1 MQKKNSYRRDID
13 GLRALA
19 VLGVIFYHSEILID
33 KILIFS
39 GGFLGVDIFFVISG
53 YLITSIIYKENK
65 VKKFSFINF
74 YIRRIRRLL
83 PALLVVLFAS
93 LIFSYFLFLPVEFK
107 SYLDSVISSIFF
119 YSNFYFHYA
128 GQAYG
133 QTILSSKPLLHTW
146 SLAVEEQFYILYP
159 IFLTFSIYLFKK
171 KIKILFYLII
181 LFSLI
186 FASYISENHSS
197 FNFYML
203 FTRSWELMCGAV
215 IALYH
220 LEEKKR
226 NHYNFLSYIGF
237 FLIIFSFIFFDD
249 PRQHPSFLTLIPVFG
264 CCLIIIDKDSN
275 SSINKFLS
283 HKWFVNIGLISYS
296 LYLWHHPILSFGKI
310 SGITE
315 ESIFFKILLILLSFF
330 LSALTYHM
338 VEKKFRNSNFI
349 SIKKLFIIL
358 ISAIIFLIL
367 FTFYL
372 PSSHKLRYPKILEDI
387 KDQTWFTTKQFFK
400 PCFQRKLVFC
410 SYGNKENE
418 DTIFLVG
425 DSIMAS
431 LQEELRL
438 LLEKRNKNFIIMTN
452 AACDFLKIDQRVKII
467 KKFCNHKIQKQREI
481 KIKKYKNSTIIMSIN
496 YKNLDNDNIQLN
508 LFLDNVN
515 KYLKLNYNV
524 ILIYPTPQFQ
534 NSISSSLYELYH
546 KDKKNFINN
555 ISKEAN
561 YISLDFE
568 EFRSDVKHIHASFN
582 SLKHK
587 NLYRVFPD
595 SIFCNQIIKDKCL
608 GNSSEHIYFVDTSHL
623 SKKGSNMINVNL
635 IKVIDQ
641 IYSNN

>member
-1 MQKKNSYRRDID
+1 MQKSYRRDID

-19 VLGVIFYHSEILID
+19 VLGVVFYHSEILIN
-33 KILIFS
+33 KVLIFS

-83 PALLVVLFAS
+83 PALLVVLFVS

-107 SYLDSVISSIFF
+107 SYLDSIISSIFF
-119 YSNFYFHYA
+119 YSNFYFHYS

-133 QTILSSKPLLHTW
+133 QSILSTKPLLHTW

-159 IFLTFSIYLFKK
+159 IFLIFSIYLFKK
-171 KIKILFYLII
+171 KIKILFCLII

-226 NHYNFLSYIGF
+226 NHYNFLSYLGF
-237 FLIIFSFIFFDD
+237 FLIIFSFIIFDD
-249 PRQHPSFLTLIPVFG
+249 PHRHPSFLTLIPVFG

-315 ESIFFKILLILLSFF
+315 ESIFFKILLILLTFV

-338 VEKKFRNSNFI
+338 VEKKLRNSNFI
-349 SIKKLFIIL
+349 SFKKLFIIL
-358 ISAIIFLIL
+358 ISAIIILIL

-372 PSSHKLRYPKILEDI
+372 PSNHKLRYPKILTDI
-387 KDQTWFTTKQFFK
+387 KNQTWFTTKQFFK
-400 PCFQRKLVFC
+400 PCFQRKFIFC
-410 SYGNKENE
+410 DFRDKDNK

-438 LLEKRNKNFIIMTN
+438 SLKKRNKNFIIMTN
-452 AACDFLKIDQRVKII
+452 AGCDFLIIDQRI
-467 KKFCNHKIQKQREI
+467 KKNKFCDSKIQKQREI
-481 KIKKYKNSTIIMSIN
+481 KIKKYKNSTIILHLN
-496 YKNLDNDNIQLN
+496 YNNLDAQNIKLN
-508 LFLDNVN
+508 LFLENVN
-515 KYLKLNYNV
+515 KYLNLDYNI
-524 ILIYPTPQFQ
+524 ILIYPIPQFQ
-534 NSISSSLYELYH
+534 NNVSSSLYELYH
-546 KDKKNFINN
+546 KDKKNFLNN
-555 ISKEAN
+555 ISKEEN
-561 YISLDFE
+561 YISLDYDKFS
-568 EFRSDVKHIHASFN
+568 SDVKSIIQN
-582 SLKHK
+582 LNYLEHK
-587 NLYRVFPD
+587 NLYRVFPE
-595 SIFCNQIIKDKCL
+595 SIFCNEIIKDKCL
-608 GNSSEHIYFVDTSHL
+608 GNSSEDIYFVDRVHL
-623 SKKGSNMINVNL
+623 SKKGSKMINVNL

-641 IYSNN
+641 IYLDN

>member
-1 MQKKNSYRRDID
+1 MQKSYRRDID

-19 VLGVIFYHSEILID
+19 VLGVVFYHSEILIN
-33 KILIFS
+33 KVLIFS

-83 PALLVVLFAS
+83 PALLVVLFVS

-107 SYLDSVISSIFF
+107 SYLDSIISSIFF
-119 YSNFYFHYA
+119 YSNFYFHYS

-133 QTILSSKPLLHTW
+133 QSILSTKPLLHTW

-159 IFLTFSIYLFKK
+159 IFLIFSIYLFKK
-171 KIKILFYLII
+171 KIKILFCLII

-226 NHYNFLSYIGF
+226 NHYNFLSYLGF
-237 FLIIFSFIFFDD
+237 FLIIFSFIIFDD
-249 PRQHPSFLTLIPVFG
+249 PHRHPSFLTLIPVFG

-315 ESIFFKILLILLSFF
+315 ESIFFKILLILLTFV

-338 VEKKFRNSNFI
+338 VEKKLRNSNFI
-349 SIKKLFIIL
+349 SFKKLFIIL
-358 ISAIIFLIL
+358 ISAIIILIL

-372 PSSHKLRYPKILEDI
+372 PSNHKLRYPKILTDI
-387 KDQTWFTTKQFFK
+387 KNQTWFTTKQFFK
-400 PCFQRKLVFC
+400 PCFQRKFIFC
-410 SYGNKENE
+410 DFGDKDNK

-438 LLEKRNKNFIIMTN
+438 SLKKRNKNFIIMTN
-452 AACDFLKIDQRVKII
+452 AGCDFLIIDQRI
-467 KKFCNHKIQKQREI
+467 KKNKFCDSKIQKQREI
-481 KIKKYKNSTIIMSIN
+481 KIKKYKNSTIILHLN
-496 YKNLDNDNIQLN
+496 YNNLDAQNIKLN
-508 LFLDNVN
+508 LFLENVN
-515 KYLKLNYNV
+515 KYLNLDYNI
-524 ILIYPTPQFQ
+524 ILIYPIPQFQ
-534 NSISSSLYELYH
+534 NNVSSSLYELYH
-546 KDKKNFINN
+546 KDKKNFLNN
-555 ISKEAN
+555 ISKEEN
-561 YISLDFE
+561 YISLDYDKFS
-568 EFRSDVKHIHASFN
+568 SDVKSIIQN
-582 SLKHK
+582 LNYLEHK
-587 NLYRVFPD
+587 NLYRVFPE
-595 SIFCNQIIKDKCL
+595 SIFCNEIIKDKCL
-608 GNSSEHIYFVDTSHL
+608 GNSSEDIYFVDRVHL
-623 SKKGSNMINVNL
+623 SKKGSKMINVNL

-641 IYSNN
+641 IYLDN

>member
-1 MQKKNSYRRDID
+1 MQKKSYRRDID

-19 VLGVIFYHSEILID
+19 VLGVIFYHSEILIN
-33 KILIFS
+33 KVLIFS

-65 VKKFSFINF
+65 IKKFSLINF

-83 PALLVVLFAS
+83 PALLVVLFVS

-107 SYLDSVISSIFF
+107 SYLDSIISSLFF
-119 YSNFYFHYA
+119 YSNFYFHYS

-133 QTILSSKPLLHTW
+133 QAILSTKPLLHTW

-159 IFLTFSIYLFKK
+159 IFLIFSIHLFKK

-186 FASYISENHSS
+186 FASYMSENHTS

-226 NHYNFLSYIGF
+226 KHYNFLSYLGF
-237 FLIIFSFIFFDD
+237 LLIIFSFIFFDD
-249 PRQHPSFLTLIPVFG
+249 PNQHPSFLTLIPVIG

-275 SSINKFLS
+275 NSINKFLS
-283 HKWFVNIGLISYS
+283 HKLLVNIGLISYS

-315 ESIFFKILLILLSFF
+315 ESFFFKFLLILLSFF

-338 VEKKFRNSNFI
+338 VEKKIRNSNFI
-349 SIKKLFIIL
+349 SFKKLFITL
-358 ISAIIFLIL
+358 ISTIILLIL

-387 KDQTWFTTKQFFK
+387 KNQTWYTTKQFFK
-400 PCFQRKLVFC
+400 PCFQRKFIFC
-410 SYGNKENE
+410 SYGNKENK

-425 DSIMAS
+425 DSVMAS

-438 LLEKRNKNFIIMTN
+438 LLQKRNKNFITMTN
-452 AACDFLKIDQRVKII
+452 GGCDFLRIDQRVKI
-467 KKFCNHKIQKQREI
+467 KKKICNHKIQKKREI
-481 KIKKYKNSTIIMSIN
+481 EIKKYKNSTIILYLN
-496 YKNLDNDNIQLN
+496 YKNLDVDKIKLN

-515 KYLKLNYNV
+515 KYLKLDYNI

-534 NSISSSLYELYH
+534 NNVSTLLHKLYH
-546 KDKKNFINN
+546 KDKKNFLNN
-555 ISKEAN
+555 ISKQEN
-561 YISLDFE
+561 YVSLDFK
-568 EFRSDVKHIHASFN
+568 EFKTDVKSIYERFN
-582 SLKHK
+582 NLKHK
-587 NLYRVFPD
+587 NLYRIFPE

-623 SKKGSNMINVNL
+623 SKKGSNMMNDNL

-641 IYSNN
+641 IYSSN

>member
-1 MQKKNSYRRDID
+1 MQKKSYRRDID

-19 VLGVIFYHSEILID
+19 VLGVIFYHSEILINEV
-33 KILIFS
+33 LIFS

-65 VKKFSFINF
+65 IKKFSFINF

-83 PALLVVLFAS
+83 PALLVVLFVS

-107 SYLDSVISSIFF
+107 SYLDSIISSIFF
-119 YSNFYFHYA
+119 YSNFYFHYS

-133 QTILSSKPLLHTW
+133 QAILSTKPLLHTW

-159 IFLTFSIYLFKK
+159 IFLIFSIHLFKK

-186 FASYISENHSS
+186 FASYMSENHTS

-226 NHYNFLSYIGF
+226 KHYNFLSYLGF
-237 FLIIFSFIFFDD
+237 LLIIFSFIFFDD
-249 PRQHPSFLTLIPVFG
+249 PNQHPSFLTLIPVIG

-275 SSINKFLS
+275 NSINKFLS
-283 HKWFVNIGLISYS
+283 HKLFVNIGLISYS

-315 ESIFFKILLILLSFF
+315 ESFFFKFLLILLSFF

-338 VEKKFRNSNFI
+338 VEKKIRNSNFI
-349 SIKKLFIIL
+349 SFKKLFIIL
-358 ISAIIFLIL
+358 ISTIILLIL

-387 KDQTWFTTKQFFK
+387 KNQTWYTTKQFFK
-400 PCFQRKLVFC
+400 PCFQRKFIFC
-410 SYGNKENE
+410 SYGNKENK

-425 DSIMAS
+425 DSVMAS

-438 LLEKRNKNFIIMTN
+438 LLQKRNKNFITMTN
-452 AACDFLKIDQRVKII
+452 GGCDFLRIDQRVKI
-467 KKFCNHKIQKQREI
+467 KKKICNHKIQKQREI
-481 KIKKYKNSTIIMSIN
+481 EIKKYKNSTIILYLN
-496 YKNLDNDNIQLN
+496 YKNLDVDKIKLN

-515 KYLKLNYNV
+515 KYLKLDYNI

-534 NSISSSLYELYH
+534 NNVSTSLHNLYH
-546 KDKKNFINN
+546 KDKKNFLNN
-555 ISKEAN
+555 ISKQEN
-561 YISLDFE
+561 YVSLDFE
-568 EFRSDVKHIHASFN
+568 EFKTDIKSINESFN
-582 SLKHK
+582 NLKHK
-587 NLYRVFPD
+587 NLYRVFPE

-623 SKKGSNMINVNL
+623 SKKGSNMMNDNL

>member
-1 MQKKNSYRRDID
+1 MQKSYRRDID

-19 VLGVIFYHSEILID
+19 VLGVVFYHSEILIN
-33 KILIFS
+33 KVLIFS

-83 PALLVVLFAS
+83 PALLVVLFVS

-107 SYLDSVISSIFF
+107 SYLDSIISSIFF
-119 YSNFYFHYA
+119 YSNFYFHYS

-133 QTILSSKPLLHTW
+133 QSILSTKPLLHTW

-159 IFLTFSIYLFKK
+159 IFLIFSIYLFKK
-171 KIKILFYLII
+171 KIKILFCLII

-226 NHYNFLSYIGF
+226 NHYNFLSYLGF
-237 FLIIFSFIFFDD
+237 FLIIFSFIIFDD
-249 PRQHPSFLTLIPVFG
+249 PHRHPSFLTLIPVFG

-315 ESIFFKILLILLSFF
+315 ESIFFKILLILLTFV

-338 VEKKFRNSNFI
+338 VEKKLRNSNFI
-349 SIKKLFIIL
+349 SFKKLFIIL
-358 ISAIIFLIL
+358 ISAIIILIL

-372 PSSHKLRYPKILEDI
+372 PSNHKLRYPKILTDI
-387 KDQTWFTTKQFFK
+387 KNQTWFTTKQFFK
-400 PCFQRKLVFC
+400 PCFQRKFIFC
-410 SYGNKENE
+410 DFGDKDNK

-438 LLEKRNKNFIIMTN
+438 SLKKRNKNFIIMTN
-452 AACDFLKIDQRVKII
+452 AGCDFLIIDQRI
-467 KKFCNHKIQKQREI
+467 KKNKFCDSKIQKQREI
-481 KIKKYKNSTIIMSIN
+481 KIKKYKNSTIILHLN
-496 YKNLDNDNIQLN
+496 YQNLDAENIKLN
-508 LFLDNVN
+508 LFLENVN
-515 KYLKLNYNV
+515 KYLNLDYNI
-524 ILIYPTPQFQ
+524 ILIYPIPQFQ
-534 NSISSSLYELYH
+534 NNVSSSLYELYH
-546 KDKKNFINN
+546 KDKKNFLNN
-555 ISKEAN
+555 ISKEEN
-561 YISLDFE
+561 YISLDYDKFS
-568 EFRSDVKHIHASFN
+568 SDVKSIIQN
-582 SLKHK
+582 LNYLEHK
-587 NLYRVFPD
+587 NLYRVFPE
-595 SIFCNQIIKDKCL
+595 SIFCNEIIKDKCL
-608 GNSSEHIYFVDTSHL
+608 GNSSEDIYFVDRVHL
-623 SKKGSNMINVNL
+623 SKKGSKMINVNL

-641 IYSNN
+641 IYLDN

>member
-1 MQKKNSYRRDID
+1 MQKSYRRDID

-19 VLGVIFYHSEILID
+19 VLGVVFYHSEILIN
-33 KILIFS
+33 KVLIFS

-83 PALLVVLFAS
+83 PALLVVLFVS

-107 SYLDSVISSIFF
+107 SYLDSIISSIFF
-119 YSNFYFHYA
+119 YSNFYFHYS

-133 QTILSSKPLLHTW
+133 QSILSTKPLLHTW

-159 IFLTFSIYLFKK
+159 IFLIFSIYLFKK
-171 KIKILFYLII
+171 KIKILFCLII

-226 NHYNFLSYIGF
+226 NHYNFLSYLGF
-237 FLIIFSFIFFDD
+237 FLIIFSFIIFDD
-249 PRQHPSFLTLIPVFG
+249 PHRHPSFLTLIPVFG

-315 ESIFFKILLILLSFF
+315 ESIFFKILLILLTFV

-338 VEKKFRNSNFI
+338 VEKKLRNSNFI
-349 SIKKLFIIL
+349 SFKKLFIIL
-358 ISAIIFLIL
+358 ISAIIILIL

-372 PSSHKLRYPKILEDI
+372 PSNHKLRYPKILTDI
-387 KDQTWFTTKQFFK
+387 KNQTWFTTKQFFK
-400 PCFQRKLVFC
+400 PCFQRKFIFC
-410 SYGNKENE
+410 DFGDKDNK

-438 LLEKRNKNFIIMTN
+438 SLKKRNKNFIIMTN
-452 AACDFLKIDQRVKII
+452 AGCDFLIIDQRI
-467 KKFCNHKIQKQREI
+467 KKNKFCDSKIQKQREI
-481 KIKKYKNSTIIMSIN
+481 KIKKYKNSTIILHLN
-496 YKNLDNDNIQLN
+496 YNNLDAQNIKLN
-508 LFLDNVN
+508 LFLENVN
-515 KYLKLNYNV
+515 KYLNLDYNI
-524 ILIYPTPQFQ
+524 ILIYPIPQFQ
-534 NSISSSLYELYH
+534 NNVSSSLYELYH
-546 KDKKNFINN
+546 KDKKNFLNN
-555 ISKEAN
+555 ISKEEN
-561 YISLDFE
+561 YISLDYDKFS
-568 EFRSDVKHIHASFN
+568 SDVKSIIQN
-582 SLKHK
+582 LNYLEHK
-587 NLYRVFPD
+587 NLYRVFPE
-595 SIFCNQIIKDKCL
+595 SIFCNEIIKDKCF
-608 GNSSEHIYFVDTSHL
+608 GNSSEDIYFVDRVHL
-623 SKKGSNMINVNL
+623 SKKGSKMINVNL

-641 IYSNN
+641 IYLDN

>member
-1 MQKKNSYRRDID
+1 MQKKKSYRRDID

-19 VLGVIFYHSEILID
+19 VLGVVFYHSEILIN
-33 KILIFS
+33 KVLIFS

-83 PALLVVLFAS
+83 PALLVVLFVS

-107 SYLDSVISSIFF
+107 SYLDSIISSIFF
-119 YSNFYFHYA
+119 YSNFYFHYS

-133 QTILSSKPLLHTW
+133 QSILSTKPLLHTW

-159 IFLTFSIYLFKK
+159 IFLIFSIYLFKK

-186 FASYISENHSS
+186 FASYISENHPS

-226 NHYNFLSYIGF
+226 NHYNFLSYLGF
-237 FLIIFSFIFFDD
+237 FLIIFSFIIFDD
-249 PRQHPSFLTLIPVFG
+249 PHRHPSFLTLIPVFG

-315 ESIFFKILLILLSFF
+315 ESIFFKILLILLTFV

-338 VEKKFRNSNFI
+338 VEKKLRNSNFI
-349 SIKKLFIIL
+349 SFKKLFVIL
-358 ISAIIFLIL
+358 ISTITILIL
-367 FTFYL
+367 FTVYL
-372 PSSHKLRYPKILEDI
+372 PSSHKLRYPKILTDI
-387 KDQTWFTTKQFFK
+387 KNQTWWTTKQFFK
-400 PCFQRKLVFC
+400 PCFQRKFIFC
-410 SYGNKENE
+410 DFGDKDNK

-438 LLEKRNKNFIIMTN
+438 SLKKRNKNFIIMTN
-452 AACDFLKIDQRVKII
+452 AGCDFLIIDQRI
-467 KKFCNHKIQKQREI
+467 KKNKFCDSKIQKQREI
-481 KIKKYKNSTIIMSIN
+481 KIKKYKNSTIILHLN
-496 YKNLDNDNIQLN
+496 YNNLDAQNIKLN
-508 LFLDNVN
+508 LFLENVN
-515 KYLKLNYNV
+515 KYLNLDYNI
-524 ILIYPTPQFQ
+524 ILIYPIPQFQ
-534 NSISSSLYELYH
+534 NNVSSSLYELYH
-546 KDKKNFINN
+546 KDKKNFLNN
-555 ISKEAN
+555 ISKEEN
-561 YISLDFE
+561 YISLDYDKFS
-568 EFRSDVKHIHASFN
+568 SDVKSIIQN
-582 SLKHK
+582 LNYLEHK
-587 NLYRVFPD
+587 NLYRVFPE
-595 SIFCNQIIKDKCL
+595 SIFCNEIIKDKCL
-608 GNSSEHIYFVDTSHL
+608 GNSSEDIYFVDRVHL
-623 SKKGSNMINVNL
+623 SKKGSKMINVNL

-641 IYSNN
+641 IYLDN

>member
-83 PALLVVLFAS
+83 PALLVVLFLS
-93 LIFSYFLFLPVEFK
+93 LVFSYFLFLPVEFK
-107 SYLDSVISSIFF
+107 SYLDSIISSIFF
-119 YSNFYFHYA
+119 YSNFYFHYS

-133 QTILSSKPLLHTW
+133 QDILSTKPLLHTW

-159 IFLTFSIYLFKK
+159 IFLIFSIHLFKK
-171 KIKILFYLII
+171 KIKFILYLII

-186 FASYISENHSS
+186 FASYISENHPS

-203 FTRSWELMCGAV
+203 FTRSWELMFGAV

-220 LEEKKR
+220 LEKKKR
-226 NHYNFLSYIGF
+226 NHHYFLPYLGF

-249 PRQHPSFLTLIPVFG
+249 PNQHPSFLTLIPVIG
-264 CCLIIIDKDSN
+264 CCLIIIDKNSN
-275 SSINKFLS
+275 SSINKILS
-283 HKWFVNIGLISYS
+283 HQWFVNIGLISYS

-338 VEKKFRNSNFI
+338 VEKKIRSSNFI
-349 SIKKLFIIL
+349 SLKKLFIIL
-358 ISAIIFLIL
+358 TSTIIFLIL
-367 FTFYL
+367 LTFYL
-372 PSSHKLRYPKILEDI
+372 PSNHKLRYPKILEDI
-387 KDQTWFTTKQFFK
+387 NNQTWFTTKQFFK
-400 PCFQRKLVFC
+400 PCFQRKLIHC
-410 SYGNKENE
+410 SYDSKDNK

-438 LLEKRNKNFIIMTN
+438 FLKNRNKNFVIMTN
-452 AACDFLKIDQRVKII
+452 AACDFLILDQKIKQNQ
-467 KKFCNHKIQKQREI
+467 FCNLQIQKERDI
-481 KIKKYKNSTIIMSIN
+481 KINKYKNSTIIMHLN
-496 YKNLDNDNIQLN
+496 YKNLGEDNIKLN

-515 KYLKLNYNV
+515 KYLKLDYKI
-524 ILIYPTPQFQ
+524 ILIYPIPQF
-534 NSISSSLYELYH
+534 SSNVSGSMYKLYH
-546 KDKKNFINN
+546 KDKKNFLNN
-555 ISKEAN
+555 ILKKEN
-561 YISLDFE
+561 YVNLDFR
-568 EFRSDVKHIHASFN
+568 EFMSDVKSVHESFDEVH
-582 SLKHK
+582 HK
-587 NLYRVFPD
+587 NLYKVFPEL
-595 SIFCNQIIKDKCL
+595 IFCNQIIKNKCL
-608 GNSSEHIYFVDTSHL
+608 GNSSEDIYFIDKSHL

-641 IYSNN
+641 IYWND

>member
-1 MQKKNSYRRDID
+1 MQKKKSYRRDID

-19 VLGVIFYHSEILID
+19 VLGVVFYHSEILIN
-33 KILIFS
+33 KVLIFS

-83 PALLVVLFAS
+83 PALLVVLFVS

-107 SYLDSVISSIFF
+107 SYLDSIISSIFF
-119 YSNFYFHYA
+119 YSNFYFHYS

-133 QTILSSKPLLHTW
+133 QSILSTKPLLHTW

-159 IFLTFSIYLFKK
+159 IFLIFSIYLFKK

-226 NHYNFLSYIGF
+226 NHYNFLSYLGF
-237 FLIIFSFIFFDD
+237 FLIIFSFIIFDD
-249 PRQHPSFLTLIPVFG
+249 PHRHPSFLTLIPVFG

-315 ESIFFKILLILLSFF
+315 ESIFFKILLILLTFV

-338 VEKKFRNSNFI
+338 VEKKLRNSNFI
-349 SIKKLFIIL
+349 SFKKLFIIL
-358 ISAIIFLIL
+358 ISAITILIL
-367 FTFYL
+367 FTVYL
-372 PSSHKLRYPKILEDI
+372 PSSHKLRYPKILTDI
-387 KDQTWFTTKQFFK
+387 KNQTWWTTKQFFK
-400 PCFQRKLVFC
+400 PCFQRKFIFC
-410 SYGNKENE
+410 DFGDKDNK

-438 LLEKRNKNFIIMTN
+438 SLKKRNKNFIIMTN
-452 AACDFLKIDQRVKII
+452 AGCDFLIIDQRI
-467 KKFCNHKIQKQREI
+467 KKNKFCDSKIQKQREI
-481 KIKKYKNSTIIMSIN
+481 KIKKYKNSTIILHLN
-496 YKNLDNDNIQLN
+496 YQNLDAENIKLN
-508 LFLDNVN
+508 LFLENVN
-515 KYLKLNYNV
+515 KYLNLDYNI
-524 ILIYPTPQFQ
+524 ILIYPIPQFQ
-534 NSISSSLYELYH
+534 NNVSSSLYELYH
-546 KDKKNFINN
+546 KDKKNFLNN
-555 ISKEAN
+555 ISKEEN
-561 YISLDFE
+561 YISLDYDKFS
-568 EFRSDVKHIHASFN
+568 SDVKSIIQN
-582 SLKHK
+582 LNYLEHK
-587 NLYRVFPD
+587 NLYRVFPE
-595 SIFCNQIIKDKCL
+595 SIFCNEIIKDKCL
-608 GNSSEHIYFVDTSHL
+608 GNSSEDIYFVDRVHL
-623 SKKGSNMINVNL
+623 SKKGSKMINVNL

-641 IYSNN
+641 IYLDN